1 MYHHL
6 FCCCK
11 CILCFQLSFLFL
23 LLHVTS
29 PVILNLYTTMSPSSN
44 CPLFQALQLLV
55 ALRRPTEQLAGT
67 KEVATNGTLA
77 VGLSGH

>member
-1 MYHHL
+1 
-6 FCCCK
+6 
-11 CILCFQLSFLFL
+11 
-23 LLHVTS
+23 
-29 PVILNLYTTMSPSSN
+29 MSPSSN